1 MFESWTIRVFK
12 SFILGVLAWY
22 TFFLYY
28 HFIIGLG
35 VYNFNLSYINLTI
48 FICNSIFLEFIGHNV
63 YFYCL
68 ESKQTFWCEKQAN
81 NIFLLLTYPLYFSSI
96 HHSFC
101 ASWQISNFLWD
112 ERNYRVFFFIRTK
125 VLLILAHLPISKI
138 IFFIIKKFLELY
150 ITN

>member
-96 HHSFC
+96 HHRFC

-112 ERNYRVFFFIRTK
+112 ERNYRVFFYKNKSVAYFSPLTHIK
-125 VLLILAHLPISKI
+125 NY
-138 IFFIIKKFLELY
+138 FFHYKKFS
-150 ITN
+150 

>member
-1 MFESWTIRVFK
+1 MFESWTIIVFK

-35 VYNFNLSYINLTI
+35 VYNFNNLSYINLTI

-101 ASWQISNFLWD
+101 ARQISNFYGMRGITGCFFYKNKSVACFSPLTPIK
-112 ERNYRVFFFIRTK
+112 NYFF
-125 VLLILAHLPISKI
+125 HY
-138 IFFIIKKFLELY
+138 KKFS
-150 ITN
+150 